1 MSGLYGLYIHIPF
14 CRRKCLYCSFVSQAC
29 GGRPPAAYLEALLSH
44 IRQYS
49 RLEWLRER
57 EISSIFIGGGTP
69 SLYDGKS
76 LARLISAGRDSF
88 NCQPGLEISME
99 SNPNSLSP
107 AQLDLCREA
116 GLNRLSIGVQSFN
129 DRLLKVLGRSHSR
142 NEARQAFGM
151 ARAAGFDNINL
162 DLMYGLPG
170 QSLTDWRQTL
180 EQAAALAPEHLSIYE
195 LSVEPDTPFA
205 ELRENRRLTLLA
217 EEEVIEQENLTYSLL
232 ERQGLERYE
241 ISNFARPGRQC
252 RHNLNYWRN
261 GSYLG
266 IGAAAV
272 SCLSGLRLRNV
283 DKAET
288 YIKMVRRGLAPL
300 AEGEALSREAAFRES
315 VIMGL
320 RMLRGVSLIDLRLHY
335 DLHPLDYYGP
345 ALRSL
350 VERGLI
356 VMDDTYMRL
365 SLRALPVANQI
376 LAELV

>member
-1 MSGLYGLYIHIPF
+1 MNGVYIHIPF
-14 CRRKCLYCSFVSQAC
+14 CRRKCRYCSFISQPC
-29 GGRPPAAYLEALLSH
+29 GGLPPAAYLEALLNH
-44 IRQYS
+44 IRLYAS
-49 RLEWLRER
+49 LEWLKGR
-57 EISSIFIGGGTP
+57 EITSIFIGGGTP

-76 LARLISAGRDSF
+76 LARLISACRDNF

-107 AQLDLCREA
+107 VQLSLCREA

-129 DRLLKVLGRSHSR
+129 DRLLKVLGRSHNR
-142 NEARQAFGM
+142 NEARQAFRM
-151 ARAAGFDNINL
+151 ARAAGFENINL

-170 QSLTDWRQTL
+170 QSLDDWRETL
-180 EQAAALAPEHLSIYE
+180 NQAAALAPEHLSIYE
-195 LSVEPDTPFA
+195 LSVEPGTPFA
-205 ELRENRRLTLLA
+205 ELRESRELTLLA
-217 EEEVIEQENLTYSLL
+217 EEEVIEQENLTCSLL
-232 ERQGLERYE
+232 KREGFERYE

-266 IGAAAV
+266 LGAAAV

-283 DKAET
+283 EQTAA
-288 YIKMVRRGLAPL
+288 YIEMVRQGLTPL
-300 AEGEALSREAAFRES
+300 LSGEALSREASFRES

-320 RMLRGVSLIDLRLHY
+320 RLLQGVSLIDLRFRY
-335 DLHPLDYYGP
+335 ALHPLDYYGP
-345 ALRSL
+345 ALHGL
-350 VERGLI
+350 MKRGLI

-365 SLRALPVANQI
+365 SARALPVANQI